1 MQGKDNVGE
10 TSSLRDLSAD
20 ELLRQLPTLQKL
32 QERMMDCK
40 PAGAAKADPV
50 VQAALFAVLK
60 ESFRIYKAVSEGI
73 INLAD
78 KFFEMEY
85 LDAQRGLEIYKESIV
100 DNAKL
105 QAWSTAPSFYAVLL

>member
-1 MQGKDNVGE
+1 
-10 TSSLRDLSAD
+10 
-20 ELLRQLPTLQKL
+20 
-32 QERMMDCK
+32 MMDCK
-40 PAGAAKADPV
+40 PGGAAQDDPV

-85 LDAQRGLEIYKESIV
+85 LDAQKGLEVYKESIV

-105 QAWSTAPSFYAVLL
+105 QASTALPRELESGQLVL